1 MWRRC
6 IEIFAAGAWHD
17 RRRHVVQRRLELN
30 GHVCFKWCE
39 TCIALMAVHTAQPS
53 MPLVVLQM
61 DIETME
67 FHRGNKL
74 LTK

>member
-17 RRRHVVQRRLELN
+17 RLRHVVQRRLELD

-39 TCIALMAVHTAQPS
+39 TCMPSWPYTRRSHATGGWWCCETTLTTGFVVHS
-53 MPLVVLQM
+53 SS
-61 DIETME
+61 
-67 FHRGNKL
+67 
-74 LTK
+74 

>member
-17 RRRHVVQRRLELN
+17 RRRHVVQRRLELD

-39 TCIALMAVHTAQPS
+39 TCIALMAVHTAQPCHWWCCETTLTTG
-53 MPLVVLQM
+53 LVV
-61 DIETME
+61 
-67 FHRGNKL
+67 HSSG
-74 LTK
+74 